1 MEILTIA
8 NLADIL
14 IAALL
19 IYGLLVLIR
28 QTNAKKIIEG
38 MVILVIIYIIAIAFN
53 LSLLLTIFRFFFP
66 ILLIALVI
74 IFQEEFRRFFEF
86 LGILPGRYSP
96 LKVGRID
103 RNPILE
109 EIAQAVE
116 YLAKRKTGAI
126 IVLQGNETVERH
138 LKGGTALMGKVSG
151 ELLESLFDK
160 HTPTHD
166 GAVIID
172 RDIITQF
179 GAHLPLSR
187 KTSKLKGYGTRH
199 AAALGLSEK
208 TDAFTIVISEER
220 GSISI
225 ATNSNLKNIGK
236 DDDIKKLV
244 RNFYRAKFPEKQL
257 AMWENIVKRNSKDK
271 IIALTTSV
279 ILWYLLTR

>member
-1 MEILTIA
+1 
-8 NLADIL
+8 
-14 IAALL
+14 
-19 IYGLLVLIR
+19 
-28 QTNAKKIIEG
+28 
-38 MVILVIIYIIAIAFN
+38 
-53 LSLLLTIFRFFFP
+53 
-66 ILLIALVI
+66 
-74 IFQEEFRRFFEF
+74 
-86 LGILPGRYSP
+86 
-96 LKVGRID
+96 
-103 RNPILE
+103 
-109 EIAQAVE
+109 
-116 YLAKRKTGAI
+116 
-126 IVLQGNETVERH
+126 
-138 LKGGTALMGKVSG
+138 MGKVSG

-172 RDIITQF
+172 RDTITQF

-225 ATNSNLKNIGK
+225 ATNSNLKNIGHG
-236 DDDIKKLV
+236 DEIKKLV

-257 AMWENIVKRNSKDK
+257 ALWENIVKRNSRDK